1 MVSVPDPLDL
11 PATPEILRHQAVHD
25 VLDGPALRRAFKI
38 AGHTPSA
45 QRWGTF
51 LDVLLLILGAGLLLS
66 GIIFF
71 FAFNWAAMHR
81 FAKLGLLQ
89 GSVLVAVG
97 LALWLGLDR
106 IQGKIILTVA
116 ALLFGGLLA
125 VYGQIYQTGADAY
138 ELFLSW
144 SLFTI
149 GWVVISRFTPF
160 WLIWLLALNLTLV
173 LYWGQVLGTD
183 VSALFAAIFALN
195 ALALGLWEWASQRG
209 VAWVES
215 RWTVRIIA
223 IIMLG
228 ALTAATLT
236 LIHASP
242 KEIAREPWLLPL
254 FFALIVVSGAM
265 IYIYSYRLFDAFMLV
280 AVALAVCICL
290 NTWLA
295 EVIDSEEGTLILVGM
310 LVIAQTAGVVTW
322 IRNRATI
329 WEVQHQ

>member
-1 MVSVPDPLDL
+1 M
-11 PATPEILRHQAVHD
+11 
-25 VLDGPALRRAFKI
+25 
-38 AGHTPSA
+38 
-45 QRWGTF
+45 
-51 LDVLLLILGAGLLLS
+51 
-66 GIIFF
+66 
-71 FAFNWAAMHR
+71 
-81 FAKLGLLQ
+81 
-89 GSVLVAVG
+89 
-97 LALWLGLDR
+97 
-106 IQGKIILTVA
+106 A